1 MTMRTASLLAVSL
14 LLGAGAVSAADER
27 SGEQLFTDFG
37 CVLCHGSSGYRGGIG
52 GRPIAPMQH
61 SLDAF
66 RILVRSPGNA
76 MPAFAPQVLSE
87 EQLRKLYQFLRS
99 VSPSPEVAEI
109 PLLRSLGGGQ

>member
-1 MTMRTASLLAVSL
+1 MRTGYLLAVSL
-14 LLGAGAVSAADER
+14 LLAAGGVNAAEER
-27 SGEQLFTDFG
+27 TGEQLFKDFG
-37 CVLCHGSSGYRGGIG
+37 CVLCHGSTGYRGGIG

-66 RILVRSPGNA
+66 RVLVRSPGNS

-87 EQLRKLYQFLRS
+87 EQLKKLYEFLRS

-109 PLLRSLGGGQ
+109 PLLKSLGAGK